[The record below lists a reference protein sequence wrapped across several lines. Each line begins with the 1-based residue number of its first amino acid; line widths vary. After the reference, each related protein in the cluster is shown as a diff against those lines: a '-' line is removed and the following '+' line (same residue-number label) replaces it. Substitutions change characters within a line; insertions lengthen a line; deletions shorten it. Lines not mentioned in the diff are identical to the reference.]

1 MIRNYL
7 SGYQTIHLYET
18 LSKEYLQW
26 MKPQTP
32 QPLASSRPLVKRES
46 GVVSLATPTLSN
58 TVFTPTHFIVSIA
71 APCVPV
77 IAALMCTTKR
87 RVEGVR
93 ILDFMELQ
101 KVK

>member
-1 MIRNYL
+1 MQNNEWEW
-7 SGYQTIHLYET
+7 SG
-18 LSKEYLQW
+18 
-26 MKPQTP
+26 
-32 QPLASSRPLVKRES
+32 
-46 GVVSLATPTLSN
+46 
-58 TVFTPTHFIVSIA
+58 VSIA

>member
-1 MIRNYL
+1 MENGEWRMGFWFRAVGVRIGAVHL
-7 SGYQTIHLYET
+7 SSGLLTAPARHL
-18 LSKEYLQW
+18 
-26 MKPQTP
+26 
-32 QPLASSRPLVKRES
+32 
-46 GVVSLATPTLSN
+46 
-58 TVFTPTHFIVSIA
+58 SIA

>member
-1 MIRNYL
+1 MAMVIANKSHFFR
-7 SGYQTIHLYET
+7 I
-18 LSKEYLQW
+18 
-26 MKPQTP
+26 
-32 QPLASSRPLVKRES
+32 SRGMNMGR
-46 GVVSLATPTLSN
+46 
-58 TVFTPTHFIVSIA
+58 VSIA

>member
-1 MIRNYL
+1 M
-7 SGYQTIHLYET
+7 
-18 LSKEYLQW
+18 
-26 MKPQTP
+26 
-32 QPLASSRPLVKRES
+32 
-46 GVVSLATPTLSN
+46 
-58 TVFTPTHFIVSIA
+58 SIA

>member
-1 MIRNYL
+1 M
-7 SGYQTIHLYET
+7 HDCT
-18 LSKEYLQW
+18 LA
-26 MKPQTP
+26 
-32 QPLASSRPLVKRES
+32 QPSLASKSPSFWYFWNLNLLRFLKY
-46 GVVSLATPTLSN
+46 LM
-58 TVFTPTHFIVSIA
+58 SIA